1 MTGKKK
7 DNDYQA
13 RLFHDDLEYEEDQRD
28 CENPPGST
36 IIYSTVKPEMLLWG
50 RQYAYLSIADASQ

>member
-13 RLFHDDLEYEEDQRD
+13 RLFHDDLEYEENQIDR
-28 CENPPGST
+28 ENLSGST
-36 IIYSTVKPEMLLWG
+36 VIYSTVKPEMLLW
-50 RQYAYLSIADASQ
+50 

>member
-13 RLFHDDLEYEEDQRD
+13 RLFHDDLEYEENQNDR
-28 CENPPGST
+28 ENLIRVRPLFIPRLNQKCSYGDVS
-36 IIYSTVKPEMLLWG
+36 MLTY
-50 RQYAYLSIADASQ
+50 Q